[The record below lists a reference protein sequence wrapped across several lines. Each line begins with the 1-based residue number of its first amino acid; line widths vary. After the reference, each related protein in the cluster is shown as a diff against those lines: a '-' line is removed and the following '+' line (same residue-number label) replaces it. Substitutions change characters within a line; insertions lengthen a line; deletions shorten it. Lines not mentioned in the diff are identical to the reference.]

1 MKSKI
6 YLSLSIVF
14 VILTFL
20 GAGYVLYNKG
30 MVSPGYAIIPMLFG
44 IIFQMLYKNSKKEE
58 K

>member
-14 VILTFL
+14 IILTFL

-30 MVSPGYAIIPMLFG
+30 MVSPGYGIVPMLFG
-44 IIFQMLYKNSKKEE
+44 NIFQQLYSKSKKEE

>member
-6 YLSLSIVF
+6 YLSLSILF

-30 MVSPGYAIIPMLFG
+30 LVSPGYGLVPMLFE
-44 IIFQMLYKNSKKEE
+44 IIFHQLYRKSKGAE

>member
-6 YLSLSIVF
+6 YLILSIVF

-30 MVSPGYAIIPMLFG
+30 MVSSGYAIVPMLFG
-44 IIFQMLYKNSKKEE
+44 IIFQQLYSKSKKEE

>member
-6 YLSLSIVF
+6 CFSLSIVF

-20 GAGYVLYNKG
+20 GAGYVVYNEG
-30 MVSPGYAIIPMLFG
+30 TVSPGYAIVPMLFG
-44 IIFQMLYKNSKKEE
+44 IVFQQLYRNSKKEE

>member
-14 VILTFL
+14 IILTFL
-20 GAGYVLYNKG
+20 GTGYVVYNKG
-30 MVSPGYAIIPMLFG
+30 LVSPGYAIIPMLFD
-44 IIFQMLYKNSKKEE
+44 IIFQMLYRKSKREE

>member
-6 YLSLSIVF
+6 YLILSIVF
-14 VILTFL
+14 VILTLL

-30 MVSPGYAIIPMLFG
+30 MVNPGYTIIPMLFG
-44 IIFQMLYKNSKKEE
+44 IIFQMLYRNSKKEE